1 MWGKCYQIG
10 LVVILGI
17 LWHYSWILQC
27 FQNFEKFP
35 CIATI
40 WYTPPQNVGK
50 MLPKGFGSDFRHI
63 IALFFNSSKFSNF
76 WKISLYWDHMAH
88 PSQNVGKMLPNRF
101 GSDFRH
107 IVALF
112 LNSSKFS
119 KFWKIYLHYDHMAHP
134 PQNVGKMLPVR
145 KVFKHVVRCLKS
157 LPNRFGSIFPT
168 FWGGVC
174 HMVAIQG
181 NFSKLW
187 KFRRIQKPKITTKPI
202 W

>member
-1 MWGKCYQIG
+1 MLRVRSWGTPLPKLWGKCYQIG

-27 FQNFEKFP
+27 FRNFEKSP

-40 WYTPPQNVGK
+40 WHTPPQNVGK
-50 MLPKGFGSDFRHI
+50 MLPNRFGSDFRHI
-63 IALFFNSSKFSNF
+63 MALFFNSWKFLKF

-101 GSDFRH
+101 GSDFR
-107 IVALF
+107 L

-119 KFWKIYLHYDHMAHP
+119 KFWKISLYCDHMAHP
-134 PQNVGKMLPVR
+134 PQIVKMLPVR
-145 KVFKHVVRCLKS
+145 KVFKTCRK
-157 LPNRFGSIFPT
+157 
-168 FWGGVC
+168 
-174 HMVAIQG
+174 M
-181 NFSKLW
+181 
-187 KFRRIQKPKITTKPI
+187 PKIATKPF

>member
-1 MWGKCYQIG
+1 MLRMRSWGTPLPKLWGKCYQIG

-40 WYTPPQNVGK
+40 WHTPPQNVGK

-63 IALFFNSSKFSNF
+63 I
-76 WKISLYWDHMAH
+76 
-88 PSQNVGKMLPNRF
+88 
-101 GSDFRH
+101 
-107 IVALF
+107 ALF

-157 LPNRFGSIFPT
+157 LPNRFGSIFPK

-181 NFSKLW
+181 NFSKFWKLW
-187 KFRRIQKPKITTKPI
+187 RIQEWCYNMPKITTKPI